1 MRQIPSLSGFPRDL
15 ARVLEPVKENIDQLR
30 GNVGDKIVSLES
42 TASNDAIISKINEI
56 ITRLQ
61 G

>member
-1 MRQIPSLSGFPRDL
+1 MSGFPRDL